1 MGGRS
6 TAPAVLT
13 AEPREGGRGSRN
25 NGKIQCRQP
34 QARRDQAGWCEAEHR
49 GQRGWG
55 GDRGGEGG
63 DRSHSRVGPTGPS
76 RHQRVPCRPAREGT
90 RGRGAARGLSQ
101 VAPLLLSIPVA
112 FLKCGDAYVR
122 LQNQSRMSI

>member
-34 QARRDQAGWCEAEHR
+34 QARRDQAGRCGAEHR

-63 DRSHSRVGPTGPS
+63 DGSRSRDGPHGAFS
-76 RHQRVPCRPAREGT
+76 APARALQASAGGDAGA
-90 RGRGAARGLSQ
+90 GRGAGTVSGGTAS
-101 VAPLLLSIPVA
+101 S
-112 FLKCGDAYVR
+112 
-122 LQNQSRMSI
+122 